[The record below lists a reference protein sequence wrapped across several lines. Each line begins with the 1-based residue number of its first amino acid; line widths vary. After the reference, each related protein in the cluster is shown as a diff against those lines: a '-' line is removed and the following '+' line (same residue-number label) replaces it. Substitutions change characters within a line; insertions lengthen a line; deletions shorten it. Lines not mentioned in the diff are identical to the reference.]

1 VSVEASIDLRPT
13 ALRFL
18 EQGRES
24 GQLETIPEGAIASM
38 PRISAEFERS
48 GSETCPEFFIGGRE
62 ALENEVIS
70 L

>member
-1 VSVEASIDLRPT
+1 MAWLGAELPQDQQ
-13 ALRFL
+13 
-18 EQGRES
+18 QGK
-24 GQLETIPEGAIASM
+24 TPFAPGAIASM